1 MVVTSL
7 PPPSP
12 ADQIRF
18 LTDLQRLLSEGLF
31 TATYKYA
38 LLAALADL
46 SIEQGEEAEGGPLLL
61 TTSALAEKFIEYY
74 WRHAA
79 PYATSMSAIVLR
91 QNTGA
96 QAKVI
101 ALIVEARRQHAGSLA
116 EAMRDRAPWRRLIK
130 SVEAVVKE
138 QPLWKLQTVG
148 REKLDFLYGPT
159 PEGDRIE
166 LRPGVAY
173 CFRQFYTFVQDAVRS
188 AWLRDVRSLNGGL
201 LGETL
206 DLREFLFGA
215 ERSALNAV
223 RPVLGDLQR
232 GACFYCGNAI
242 RGEGGHVD
250 HFIPWAKY
258 PIDLAHNFVLADS
271 RCNGRKKDRIAHVS
285 HLAKWTERN
294 EKQGKDI
301 ETTLK
306 SVIPCDLPCATRIA
320 QWAYGQVEASHGLT
334 WLKGDDLVALTPDW
348 RECFR
353 SETDFSPPLV

>member
-1 MVVTSL
+1 MS
-7 PPPSP
+7 PPSP

-18 LTDLQRLLSEGLF
+18 LTNLQRLLSEGQF

-38 LLAALADL
+38 LLSALADL
-46 SIEQGEEAEGGPLLL
+46 SIETGEGSEGGPLLL
-61 TTSALAEKFIEYY
+61 TTSAIAEKFIEYY

-79 PYATSMSAIVLR
+79 PYATAASATVLR

-101 ALIVEARRQHAGSLA
+101 ALVIEARRRHAGSLA
-116 EAMRDRAPWRRLIK
+116 EAIRNAALWPQLTK
-130 SVEAVVKE
+130 SVEAVVKV

-148 REKLDFLYGPT
+148 REKLEFLYGPT
-159 PEGDRIE
+159 PESDRIE

-173 CFRQFYTFVQDAVRS
+173 CFRQFYTFVQNAVRS
-188 AWLRDVRSLNGGL
+188 AWLRDVRSLNGDL

-206 DLREFLFGA
+206 DLREFLFGV

-223 RPVLGDLQR
+223 RPVLADLQH
-232 GACFYCGNAI
+232 GACFYCGNLI
-242 RGEGGHVD
+242 RSEGGHVD

-285 HLAKWTERN
+285 HLAKWTQRN
-294 EKQGKDI
+294 ETQGKDI
-301 ETTLK
+301 ETSLK
-306 SVIPCDLPCATRIA
+306 NVIPCDLACATRIA
-320 QWAYGQVEASHGLT
+320 HWAYGQIEASSGLT

-348 RECFR
+348 RDCFQFWAE
-353 SETDFSPPLV
+353 SLAPTF